1 MNVTK
6 LSRYI
11 FKNDLS
17 ENQIT
22 KILTDLKRE
31 IFDYGYRRGYWAR
44 DADLKKIR
52 NTKNKRL
59 KEEFETKELNQ
70 DK

>member
-1 MNVTK
+1 MNITK
-6 LSRYI
+6 LSGYI

-17 ENQIT
+17 ENQLT
-22 KILTDLKRE
+22 KVLTKLKRE
-31 IFDYGYRRGYWAR
+31 IFDYGYVRGYWTR
-44 DADLKKIR
+44 DSDLKKIR

>member
-17 ENQIT
+17 KNQLT
-22 KILTDLKRE
+22 KVLIKLKRE

>member
-6 LSRYI
+6 LSGYI

-17 ENQIT
+17 ENQLT
-22 KILTDLKRE
+22 KVLIKLKRE

>member
-1 MNVTK
+1 
-6 LSRYI
+6 
-11 FKNDLS
+11 
-17 ENQIT
+17 
-22 KILTDLKRE
+22 LTDLKRE
-31 IFDYGYRRGYWAR
+31 IFEYGYRRGYWAR